1 MAKELINEASTK
13 MTAAIEQ
20 KSMQSVQVAHMMLKA
35 GDETLQGTSKNFI

>member
-20 KSMQSVQVAHMMLKA
+20 RNMQSVQFAKMLLNA
-35 GDETLQGTSKNFI
+35 GNI